1 MTETFM
7 DRYTDAFFTEIV
19 TEIYTRFFKKIVPRL
34 FDSKLFCV
42 MLPSTAVRFF
52 RYSFFVCSGNY

>member
-7 DRYTDAFFTEIV
+7 ARYTDAFFAEIV
-19 TEIYTRFFKKIVPRL
+19 IEIYTRFLKKLYPDCLIQ
-34 FDSKLFCV
+34 KLFYM